1 MKVLAIVPAYNE
13 EASIAAV
20 VEALGRVR
28 PPLDVVV
35 VDDGSSDATAE
46 VARAA
51 GARVLSLPFNLGIGG
66 AVQTGYLYARDNG
79 YDVAV
84 QVDGDGQH
92 DPAEIPNL
100 LAPLSEGTAEVVG
113 GSRFLGRRSTY
124 RASVARRL
132 GIFYFAWVL
141 SALFRRSV
149 TDPTS
154 GFRAANRRAI
164 ELFADEYPT
173 DYPEVDSLVLLW
185 RNGLRSLEVPV
196 EMASRQGG
204 QSSISWPRAV
214 YYMIKVTLSIG
225 VHLLRAPR
233 GGS

>member
-1 MKVLAIVPAYNE
+1 MKVLAIIPAYNE
-13 EASIAAV
+13 EASVAAV

-28 PPLDVVV
+28 PALDVVV

-46 VARAA
+46 AARAA

-79 YDVAV
+79 YDVAI

-92 DPAEIPNL
+92 DPAEIPKL
-100 LAPLSEGTAEVVG
+100 LGPLQEGRADLVG
-113 GSRFLGRRSTY
+113 GSRFLDRAAGY
-124 RASVARRL
+124 RASVPRRL
-132 GIFYFAWVL
+132 GILYFSWVL
-141 SALFRRSV
+141 SALLLRRV

-164 ELFADEYPT
+164 ELFSRDYPT

-185 RNGLRSLEVPV
+185 RHDLHSQEVPV
-196 EMASRQGG
+196 EMSPRQGG
-204 QSSISWPRAV
+204 QSSISWIRAI
-214 YYMIKVTLSIG
+214 YYMVKVTLSIG
-225 VHLLRAPR
+225 VHLLRAP
-233 GGS
+233 GGNP